1 MDNLTVIDNELV
13 PVYLTDKGEKVVN
26 GRELHSVLQSKQD
39 FSTWVKK
46 RLNECDAK
54 ENKDFVRFH
63 EKMEGNNATMIEY
76 IILLDTGKE
85 MAMLERN
92 AKGKQVRRYFIKVDE
107 KYKEEKS
114 TPLTLKKQIA
124 TIAQGTTELY
134 QRVEGVESRIKDL
147 EETMTLDHGQQ
158 YFLEKAVNKTVLSV
172 LGGKESNAYKSIG
185 RKVFAECNGDLKS
198 YFKVNARGNV
208 PKKRY
213 EEAVRY
219 AENWKPCTNTQ
230 MLIEQYNAQQSLNLK
245 GGECH
250 ED

>member
-1 MDNLTVIDNELV
+1 MQEIQTFNSPIFGSLRTVII
-13 PVYLTDKGEKVVN
+13 KGKEYFYGIDVAADLMYKRPRKAVIDHCKGVLN
-26 GRELHSVLQSKQD
+26 QDGSVLTQDGEPIIPEGDVYRLIIKAGQQGNSK
-39 FSTWVKK
+39 
-46 RLNECDAK
+46 EIK
-54 ENKDFVRFH
+54 EKADEL
-63 EKMEGNNATMIEY
+63 EKWIFDD
-76 IILLDTGKE
+76 ILPTLRKTGSY
-85 MAMLERN
+85 
-92 AKGKQVRRYFIKVDE
+92 GQQ
-107 KYKEEKS
+107 KS
-114 TPLTLKKQIA
+114 TQEQIA
-124 TIAQGTTELY
+124 LIAQGTTELY

-158 YFLEKAVNKTVLSV
+158 YFLEKTVNKTVLYV
-172 LGGKESNAYKSIG
+172 LGSKESNAYKSIG

-245 GGECH
+245 GGE
-250 ED
+250 